1 MMMSRKPWKVF
12 CYLVSSLLICGFAFN
27 VYFLYNFKGTAEVTV
42 SPVSQTTVSPEVK
55 HPNEANFHCPENN
68 VTNAFTGTHQ
78 CSQTMDV
85 SPRFI
90 EVEKGTLLYSAWFD
104 DRSAQNYIQILL
116 MTSRRKQPPS
126 LLCRY
131 QNEKNCTISSRAV
144 TPYHEINGRYSN
156 KRYGLFVA
164 SCVLPKDL
172 ASIPNFVNI
181 SINLFSEAANDN
193 CIVLPVGNTRKK
205 KSGKKDYGICIAPLF
220 GNIRVD
226 DLVEFLELSQ
236 LLGASYF
243 TFYDFEIADN
253 VRKVLKYYESK
264 GLVEVLSWKLPSY
277 ITGEDVHYF
286 GQIFAMQDCL
296 FRSINHLNFVAFN
309 DLDEFIVPLQH
320 ENMPSLLHSIHK
332 LNYCGHCFRSAK
344 FPRVESENEASF
356 RLSTQTVLRRL
367 SKADMTHTKCVD
379 DPQRVFEHGVHL
391 IMEPLKGY
399 KPNDVSWNEAR
410 VFHYKSCQAP
420 CNAAA
425 DMEVDTTMQKY
436 GERLI
441 KNCDFSR
448 RSY

>member
-1 MMMSRKPWKVF
+1 MMLPRKTCKVLG
-12 CYLVSSLLICGFAFN
+12 YLYISSLLICGFAFN
-27 VYFLYNFKGTAEVTV
+27 VYFLYNFKVKA
-42 SPVSQTTVSPEVK
+42 EVK
-55 HPNEANFHCPENN
+55 HPNQAVMNYTNQANFHCPENN
-68 VTNAFTGTHQ
+68 VTNAFTGTYQ
-78 CSQTMDV
+78 CLQTMDV

-90 EVEKGTLLYSAWFD
+90 EVKKGTLLYSAWFD

-131 QNEKNCTISSRAV
+131 LNEENCTTSTRAV
-144 TPYHEINGRYSN
+144 TPYHEINGRYSD

-172 ASIPNFVNI
+172 VRIPNFVDV
-181 SINLFSEAANDN
+181 SINLFPEAASN

-205 KSGKKDYGICIAPLF
+205 KSGKRDYGICIAPLF

-253 VRKVLKYYESK
+253 VRKVLKHYESK

-296 FRSINHLNFVAFN
+296 FRSINQLNFVAFN

-332 LNYCGHCFRSAK
+332 LNYCGHCFQSAK
-344 FPRVESENEASF
+344 FPRVESKNEPSL
-356 RLSTQTVLRRL
+356 RLSTQTVLHRL

-410 VFHYKSCQAP
+410 VFHYRNCRAP
-420 CNAAA
+420 CNLAA
-425 DMEVDTTMQKY
+425 DMEVDMTMQKY

-441 KNCDFSR
+441 KNVILGVVDSKVFH
-448 RSY
+448 

>member
-1 MMMSRKPWKVF
+1 MA
-12 CYLVSSLLICGFAFN
+12 AF
-27 VYFLYNFKGTAEVTV
+27 KE
-42 SPVSQTTVSPEVK
+42 E
-55 HPNEANFHCPENN
+55 
-68 VTNAFTGTHQ
+68 
-78 CSQTMDV
+78 
-85 SPRFI
+85 
-90 EVEKGTLLYSAWFD
+90 
-104 DRSAQNYIQILL
+104 
-116 MTSRRKQPPS
+116 
-126 LLCRY
+126 
-131 QNEKNCTISSRAV
+131 IS
-144 TPYHEINGRYSN
+144 
-156 KRYGLFVA
+156 
-164 SCVLPKDL
+164 D
-172 ASIPNFVNI
+172 
-181 SINLFSEAANDN
+181 
-193 CIVLPVGNTRKK
+193 
-205 KSGKKDYGICIAPLF
+205 GICIDCHAHISAEEFQKDIDAVLQAAKMLIILQCSFFNLDEMRTERFSFECRKVIGFALSTRCDWLKRFAPPF
-220 GNIRVD
+220 HPIRR
-226 DLVEFLELSQ
+226 
-236 LLGASYF
+236 ASYF

-344 FPRVESENEASF
+344 FPRVESENEPPF
-356 RLSTQTVLRRL
+356 RLSTQTVFHRL
-367 SKADMTHTKCVD
+367 LEADMTHTKCVD

-410 VFHYKSCQAP
+410 VFHYRNCRAP
-420 CNAAA
+420 CNLAA

-441 KNCDFSR
+441 KNVILRVVDSKVTFH
-448 RSY
+448 